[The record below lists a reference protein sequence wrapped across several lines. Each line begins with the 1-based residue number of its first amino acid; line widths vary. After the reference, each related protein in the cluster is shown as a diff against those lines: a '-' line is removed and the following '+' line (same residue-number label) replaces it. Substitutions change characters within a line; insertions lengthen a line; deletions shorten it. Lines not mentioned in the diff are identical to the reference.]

1 MIDLTASEEIADDA
15 RARAN
20 VLRLAAAQ
28 ALTGANSAVIFA
40 TGSIVGAT
48 LAPNISLATVPLS
61 MYVLGLAA
69 GTLPTGAISRAYGR
83 RAAFIIGTGCGVLTG
98 ALGAFAILHG
108 SFWLFCGAT
117 FLGGLYGAVAQSY
130 RFAAADG
137 ASAAFRP
144 KAVSWVMAGGV
155 FAGVLGPQLVQW
167 TMDVWPPYLFAFS
180 FVMQALVALV
190 AMAVLAGVDAPKPA
204 ATDLHGGR
212 PLFQIARHP
221 RFIAAA
227 LCGVIAYPMMNL
239 VMTSAPLA
247 MKMCGLTVSDSNF
260 GIQWHIVAM
269 YGPSF
274 FTGSLIARFGAPR
287 IVALGLSLEAV
298 AAMIGL
304 SGITAPHFWATL
316 IVLGVGWNFGFVGA
330 SALVLETHR
339 PQERNKVQA
348 FNDFLVFGM
357 MAIGS
362 FSSGQLL
369 ANYGWSA
376 VNMVVFPPVLLGLA
390 VLSFVSFA
398 KRRAKLRAGG
408 RVSRAQ
414 YLEWLPSADSSL
426 AIEVF
431 FRPVDH
437 AVRVTARRSKKRWTP
452 PITPSSTRPPSATRA
467 GASCWSASCS
477 RRLAGGSASTARASM
492 SPNCTGC
499 AAGRRR

>member
-1 MIDLTASEEIADDA
+1 MLDVTAAHEIAADA
-15 RARAN
+15 RVRAN
-20 VLRLAAAQ
+20 VVRLAAAQ

-48 LAPNISLATVPLS
+48 LAPDMSLATVPLS
-61 MYVLGLAA
+61 MYVSGLPPARCRPARSRAA
-69 GTLPTGAISRAYGR
+69 SAAARPSSSAPVCGTLTG
-83 RAAFIIGTGCGVLTG
+83 L
-98 ALGAFAILHG
+98 LGSFAILHA
-108 SFWLFCGAT
+108 SFALFCVAT

-137 ASAAFRP
+137 ASAAYRP

-167 TMDVWPPYLFAFS
+167 TMDVWSPYLFAFS
-180 FVMQALVALV
+180 FLVQAAVALV
-190 AMAVLAGVDAPKPA
+190 AMGIVAGVDMPKPA
-204 ATDLHGGR
+204 PADLHGGR
-212 PLFQIARHP
+212 PLLDIVTQP

-227 LCGVIAYPMMNL
+227 LCGVISYPMMNL

-247 MKMCGLTVSDSNF
+247 MKMCGLSVSDSNF

-274 FTGSLIARFGAPR
+274 FTGALIARFGAPK
-287 IVALGLSLEAV
+287 IVAAGLLLEAV
-298 AAMIGL
+298 AAGIGL
-304 SGITAPHFWATL
+304 SGLTAMHFWATL
-316 IVLGVGWNFGFVGA
+316 IVLGVGWNFSFIGA

-376 VNMVVFPPVLLGLA
+376 VNMVVFPPVVLGLA
-390 VLSFVSFA
+390 VLS
-398 KRRAKLRAGG
+398 
-408 RVSRAQ
+408 
-414 YLEWLPSADSSL
+414 L
-426 AIEVF
+426 ASW
-431 FRPVDH
+431 
-437 AVRVTARRSKKRWTP
+437 ARRRK
-452 PITPSSTRPPSATRA
+452 A
-467 GASCWSASCS
+467 
-477 RRLAGGSASTARASM
+477 RLD
-492 SPNCTGC
+492 
-499 AAGRRR
+499 AAMGEFPDAI

>member
-1 MIDLTASEEIADDA
+1 MIDMTAAEGVSGDV
-15 RARAN
+15 RVRSN
-20 VLRLAAAQ
+20 VVRLAAAQ

-48 LAPNISLATVPLS
+48 LAPDISLATVPLS

-83 RAAFIIGTGCGVLTG
+83 RVAFIIGTGCGVLTG
-98 ALGAFAILHG
+98 LLGAFAILRG
-108 SFWLFCGAT
+108 SFPMFCCAT
-117 FLGGLYGAVAQSY
+117 FLGGLYGAVSQSY

-137 ASAAFRP
+137 ASAEFRP
-144 KAVSWVMAGGV
+144 KAVAWVMAGGV

-167 TMDVWPPYLFAFS
+167 TMDVWSPYLFAFS
-180 FVMQALVALV
+180 FVVQAIVALI

-204 ATDLHGGR
+204 PSDLRRGR
-212 PLFQIARHP
+212 PLFEIVRQP

-227 LCGVIAYPMMNL
+227 LCGVITYPMMNL

-247 MKMCGLTVSDSNF
+247 MKMCGLGVSDSNF

-274 FTGSLIARFGAPR
+274 FTGALIARFGAPR
-287 IVALGLSLEAV
+287 IVAAGLLLEAAG
-298 AAMIGL
+298 AAIGL
-304 SGITAPHFWATL
+304 SGTTVVHFWSTL
-316 IVLGVGWNFGFVGA
+316 VVLGIGWNLGFVGA

-357 MAIGS
+357 MAVGS

-376 VNMVVFPPVLLGLA
+376 VNLVVFPPVLLGLTVLA
-390 VLSFVSFA
+390 VASFA
-398 KRRAKLRAGG
+398 KRR
-408 RVSRAQ
+408 
-414 YLEWLPSADSSL
+414 
-426 AIEVF
+426 
-431 FRPVDH
+431 
-437 AVRVTARRSKKRWTP
+437 VTSEQVP
-452 PITPSSTRPPSATRA
+452 EFPDP
-467 GASCWSASCS
+467 GV
-477 RRLAGGSASTARASM
+477 
-492 SPNCTGC
+492 
-499 AAGRRR
+499 

>member
-1 MIDLTASEEIADDA
+1 MIDVTATNEIADDA

-40 TGSIVGAT
+40 TGSIVGAM
-48 LAPNISLATVPLS
+48 LAPDISLATVPLS
-61 MYVLGLAA
+61 MYVVGLAA
-69 GTLPTGAISRAYGR
+69 GTLPTGAISRRFGR
-83 RAAFIIGTGCGVLTG
+83 RVAFVIGTGCGALTG
-98 ALGAFAILHG
+98 LLGSFAILHA
-108 SFWLFCGAT
+108 SFALFCLAT
-117 FLGGLYGAVAQSY
+117 FLGGLYGSVAQSY

-137 ASAAFRP
+137 ASAAYRP

-167 TMDVWPPYLFAFS
+167 TMDVWSPYLFAFS
-180 FVMQALVALV
+180 FLVQAAVALV
-190 AMAVLAGVDAPKPA
+190 AMGIVAGVDIPKPA
-204 ATDLHGGR
+204 PSDLHGGR
-212 PLFQIARHP
+212 PLLTIVTQP

-227 LCGVIAYPMMNL
+227 LCGVISYPMMNL

-247 MKMCGLTVSDSNF
+247 MKMCGLSVYDSNF

-274 FTGSLIARFGAPR
+274 FTGALISRFNAPK
-287 IVALGLSLEAV
+287 IVAAGLLLEAG
-298 AAMIGL
+298 AATIGL
-304 SGITAPHFWATL
+304 SGITAMHFWATL
-316 IVLGVGWNFGFVGA
+316 FVLGVGWNFSFIGA

-376 VNMVVFPPVLLGLA
+376 VNLVVFPPVVIGLVA
-390 VLSFVSFA
+390 LSVAS
-398 KRRAKLRAGG
+398 
-408 RVSRAQ
+408 
-414 YLEWLPSADSSL
+414 W
-426 AIEVF
+426 
-431 FRPVDH
+431 
-437 AVRVTARRSKKRWTP
+437 ARRRK
-452 PITPSSTRPPSATRA
+452 A
-467 GASCWSASCS
+467 
-477 RRLAGGSASTARASM
+477 RLE
-492 SPNCTGC
+492 
-499 AAGRRR
+499 AAMGEFPDAI

>member
-1 MIDLTASEEIADDA
+1 MIDVTAVDEISGDV
-15 RARAN
+15 RAQSN
-20 VLRLAAAQ
+20 VVRLAAAQ

-48 LAPNISLATVPLS
+48 LAPSISLATVPLS
-61 MYVLGLAA
+61 MYVVGLAA

-83 RAAFIIGTGCGVLTG
+83 RVAFIVGTGCGVLTG
-98 ALGAFAILHG
+98 LLGAFAILRG
-108 SFWLFCGAT
+108 SFVLFCCAT
-117 FLGGLYGAVAQSY
+117 FLGGLYGAVSQSY

-167 TMDVWPPYLFAFS
+167 TMDIWPPYLFAFS
-180 FVMQALVALV
+180 FVVQAVVALI

-204 ATDLHGGR
+204 PSDLHGGR
-212 PLFQIARHP
+212 PLVEIVRQP

-227 LCGVIAYPMMNL
+227 FCGIVSYPMMNL

-247 MKMCGLTVSDSNF
+247 MKMCGLALSDSNF
-260 GIQWHIVAM
+260 AIQWHIVAM

-274 FTGSLIARFGAPR
+274 FTGSLIARLGAPR
-287 IVALGLSLEAV
+287 IVALGLSLEA
-298 AAMIGL
+298 AGAMIGL
-304 SGITAPHFWATL
+304 SGITAMHFWTTL
-316 IVLGVGWNFGFVGA
+316 IVLGVGWNFSFVGA

-357 MAIGS
+357 MAVGS

-390 VLSFVSFA
+390 VLAAASFA
-398 KRRAKLRAGG
+398 KRRAASQQ
-408 RVSRAQ
+408 VP
-414 YLEWLPSADSSL
+414 EFPDPS
-426 AIEVF
+426 I
-431 FRPVDH
+431 
-437 AVRVTARRSKKRWTP
+437 
-452 PITPSSTRPPSATRA
+452 
-467 GASCWSASCS
+467 
-477 RRLAGGSASTARASM
+477 
-492 SPNCTGC
+492 
-499 AAGRRR
+499 

>member
-1 MIDLTASEEIADDA
+1 MIDVTVVDEMSGDM
-15 RARAN
+15 RARSN
-20 VLRLAAAQ
+20 VARLAAAQ

-40 TGSIVGAT
+40 TGSIIGAT
-48 LAPNISLATVPLS
+48 LAPSISLATVPLS
-61 MYVLGLAA
+61 MYVVGLAA
-69 GTLPTGAISRAYGR
+69 GTLPTGAISRAFGR
-83 RAAFIIGTGCGVLTG
+83 RVAFIIGTGCGVLTG
-98 ALGAFAILHG
+98 LLGAFAILRG
-108 SFWLFCGAT
+108 SFVLFCCAT

-137 ASAAFRP
+137 ARAAFRP

-180 FVMQALVALV
+180 FVAQALVALV

-204 ATDLHGGR
+204 PSDLHGGR
-212 PLFQIARHP
+212 PLLEIVRQP

-227 LCGVIAYPMMNL
+227 FCGIVSYPMMNL

-247 MKMCGLTVSDSNF
+247 MKMCGLSVSDSNF

-274 FTGSLIARFGAPR
+274 FTGALIARFGAPR
-287 IVALGLSLEAV
+287 IVALGLSLEA
-298 AAMIGL
+298 AGAMIGL
-304 SGITAPHFWATL
+304 SGITAIHFWATL
-316 IVLGVGWNFGFVGA
+316 MVLGLGWNFSFVGA

-357 MAIGS
+357 MAVGS

-390 VLSFVSFA
+390 VLAVASFA
-398 KRRAKLRAGG
+398 KWR
-408 RVSRAQ
+408 
-414 YLEWLPSADSSL
+414 
-426 AIEVF
+426 
-431 FRPVDH
+431 
-437 AVRVTARRSKKRWTP
+437 TA
-452 PITPSSTRPPSATRA
+452 
-467 GASCWSASCS
+467 
-477 RRLAGGSASTARASM
+477 
-492 SPNCTGC
+492 SPQVPEFPDP
-499 AAGRRR
+499 RI

>member
-1 MIDLTASEEIADDA
+1 MIDVTAAEEIADDA
-15 RARAN
+15 RARSN
-20 VLRLAAAQ
+20 VARLAAAQ

-48 LAPNISLATVPLS
+48 LAPDISLATVPLS
-61 MYVLGLAA
+61 MYVVGLAA

-83 RAAFIIGTGCGVLTG
+83 RTAFIIGTGCGMLTG
-98 ALGAFAILHG
+98 LLGAFAILRG
-108 SFWLFCGAT
+108 SFALFCLAT
-117 FLGGLYGAVAQSY
+117 FLGGLYGAVSQSY

-167 TMDVWPPYLFAFS
+167 TMDIWPPYLFAFS
-180 FVMQALVALV
+180 FMVQAAVALV
-190 AMAVLAGVDAPKPA
+190 AMAILAGVDAPKPA
-204 ATDLHGGR
+204 SSDLHGGR
-212 PLFQIARHP
+212 PLLEIARQP

-227 LCGVIAYPMMNL
+227 LCGIVSYPMMNL

-247 MKMCGLTVSDSNF
+247 MQMCGLSVSDSNF

-274 FTGSLIARFGAPR
+274 FTGSLIARFGAPK
-287 IVALGLSLEAV
+287 IVAVGLILEG
-298 AAMIGL
+298 AASAIGL
-304 SGITAPHFWATL
+304 SGITAMHFWVTL
-316 IVLGVGWNFGFVGA
+316 IVLGVGWNLSFVGA

-357 MAIGS
+357 MAVGS
-362 FSSGQLL
+362 FASGQLL

-390 VLSFVSFA
+390 VLAFASFV
-398 KRRAKLRAGG
+398 
-408 RVSRAQ
+408 
-414 YLEWLPSADSSL
+414 
-426 AIEVF
+426 
-431 FRPVDH
+431 
-437 AVRVTARRSKKRWTP
+437 
-452 PITPSSTRPPSATRA
+452 
-467 GASCWSASCS
+467 
-477 RRLAGGSASTARASM
+477 
-492 SPNCTGC
+492 
-499 AAGRRR
+499 RRRRPRTVPGLPDPGI